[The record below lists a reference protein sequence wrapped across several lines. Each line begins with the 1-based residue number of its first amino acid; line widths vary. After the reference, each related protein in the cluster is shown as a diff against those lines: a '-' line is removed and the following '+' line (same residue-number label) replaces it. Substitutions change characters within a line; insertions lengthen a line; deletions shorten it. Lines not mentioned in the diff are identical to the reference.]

1 MMDRAAYT
9 IADAVEAG
17 AGSKSTIYEA
27 IKDGRLR
34 ARKRGRS
41 TIILAEDLSAFLRAL
56 PAIEPKGAMQPEPRG
71 RRRERR
77 RAQSQ

>member
-1 MMDRAAYT
+1 MERAAFS
-9 IADAVEAG
+9 IAQAVEAG

-27 IKDGRLR
+27 IKEGRLR

-56 PAIEPKGAMQPEPRG
+56 PAIEPKGAVQCEPHVQRCA
-71 RRRERR
+71 RR
-77 RAQSQ
+77 RARSQ